1 MMAMRGLSSELSRDG
16 RSAAR
21 GFGASSAILAGL
33 VSVVAFAACGLAEGP
48 ASGGPTGKATFAL
61 ELPNSG
67 VIEKVDYTV
76 RITYLESTPP
86 TATLEET
93 YSSVT
98 FGGELL
104 TILPCTT
111 GADGDGLNQVEITA
125 NIFVRGRAEPVKATA
140 ASVFTCVQNADVL
153 VNVVLN
159 VIDQL
164 FGGFVDINAM
174 VAGTLCSGK
183 VDMKDDGWLG
193 VCPDAKCGDS
203 DELFIFANTCQAVQA
218 AAPTFWICGDPA
230 DWKIIGEQAEAY
242 FPVPKHNGD
251 WEFGV
256 IALDIF
262 KMSQADPTLTTADGT
277 VKVWAGL
284 SASRA
289 HFDRQGGVTLRREN
303 GPVIYQFAAELAV
316 APREA
321 GQPAPDLLML
331 IYQDV
336 LGARVTWQRRFG
348 DCDEPAQGVSLYP
361 GLKALDLRRD
371 GNQAARITFGDPVTG
386 LATSSARCETA
397 WDESQTSPVPTIICG
412 APVPLLAP

>member
-21 GFGASSAILAGL
+21 GFGARSATLTGLRQKARRAALGL
-33 VSVVAFAACGLAEGP
+33 VAVVAFAACGLAEGP

-193 VCPDAKCGDS
+193 VC
-203 DELFIFANTCQAVQA
+203 
-218 AAPTFWICGDPA
+218 
-230 DWKIIGEQAEAY
+230 
-242 FPVPKHNGD
+242 
-251 WEFGV
+251 
-256 IALDIF
+256 IAL
-262 KMSQADPTLTTADGT
+262 MTDPE
-277 VKVWAGL
+277 
-284 SASRA
+284 
-289 HFDRQGGVTLRREN
+289 F
-303 GPVIYQFAAELAV
+303 
-316 APREA
+316 
-321 GQPAPDLLML
+321 
-331 IYQDV
+331 V
-336 LGARVTWQRRFG
+336 L
-348 DCDEPAQGVSLYP
+348 Y
-361 GLKALDLRRD
+361 
-371 GNQAARITFGDPVTG
+371 
-386 LATSSARCETA
+386 
-397 WDESQTSPVPTIICG
+397 
-412 APVPLLAP
+412 